1 MEENRFYTNYTKY
14 LVKSPIIFY
23 SVLILSIAVFLYL
36 TLTTYIETD
45 YGAATLLRVI
55 LTRAGRGT

>member
-1 MEENRFYTNYTKY
+1 MEENKFYTNYTKY

-36 TLTTYIETD
+36 TLTTYVDTE
-45 YGAATLLRVI
+45 TLLRVI
-55 LTRAGRGT
+55 ITRAGRGV